1 MDNEP
6 LFNMIQHALERN
18 MDHMFNTRNE
28 HLQNIRDP
36 RHRLDVMD
44 GLVMLSDESDLEDHL
59 SIISYGEEEP
69 APPPAPNNEP
79 SRVSSNG
86 KLKEVVCA

>member
-1 MDNEP
+1 M
-6 LFNMIQHALERN
+6 LQHVLERDL
-18 MDHMFNTRNE
+18 DHMIDMGNRNE
-28 HLQNIRDP
+28 HLQNIRVP

-44 GLVMLSDESDLEDHL
+44 RLVMLSDESDLEDHL